1 MGIRSTQPERKMTT
15 QASTAKQPNVT
26 QQLDALF
33 DQVGPDVLCLSF
45 AQALAEA
52 HGLNKSS
59 AGIRFYR
66 WLALRTREA
75 QPAA

>member
-1 MGIRSTQPERKMTT
+1 MSTQTNP
-15 QASTAKQPNVT
+15 KQPNIT

-33 DQVGPDVLCLSF
+33 DQVGPDALCLPF

-52 HGLNKSS
+52 HGLNRTS

-66 WLALRTREA
+66 WLAARTA
-75 QPAA
+75 PVGQQQAA

>member
-1 MGIRSTQPERKMTT
+1 MTT
-15 QASTAKQPNVT
+15 AAKQPNVT

-33 DQVGPDVLCLSF
+33 DQVGPEALCLPF

-52 HGLNKSS
+52 HGLTKTS

-66 WLALRTREA
+66 WLALRTPEA
-75 QPAA
+75 RPAA

>member
-1 MGIRSTQPERKMTT
+1 MSKK
-15 QASTAKQPNVT
+15 STATSTHANVT

-33 DQVGPDVLCLSF
+33 DQVGPDALCLPF

-52 HGLNKSS
+52 HGLNRTS

-66 WLALRTREA
+66 WLAARTA
-75 QPAA
+75 PPQQAT

>member
-1 MGIRSTQPERKMTT
+1 MIM

-33 DQVGPDVLCLSF
+33 DQVGAEVLCLSF

-52 HGLNKSS
+52 HGLNRTS

-66 WLALRTREA
+66 WQAARLGEQ
-75 QPAA
+75 QPAQQAA

>member
-1 MGIRSTQPERKMTT
+1 MTTVATQP
-15 QASTAKQPNVT
+15 TATAPNVT

-33 DQVGPDVLCLSF
+33 DQVGPDALCLPF

-52 HGLNKSS
+52 HGLNRTS

-66 WLALRTREA
+66 WLAARTA
-75 QPAA
+75 PAGQQLAA

>member
-1 MGIRSTQPERKMTT
+1 MTT
-15 QASTAKQPNVT
+15 ATKQPNVT

-33 DQVGPDVLCLSF
+33 DQVGPEALCLSF
-45 AQALAEA
+45 AQAIAEA
-52 HGLNKSS
+52 HDLNKIS

-66 WLALRTREA
+66 WLALRTQEA

>member
-1 MGIRSTQPERKMTT
+1 MTAATQT
-15 QASTAKQPNVT
+15 PNVT

-33 DQVGPDVLCLSF
+33 DQVGVEALALNF

-52 HGLNKSS
+52 AGLNRTS

-66 WLALRTREA
+66 WRAARLGQE
-75 QPAA
+75 QHPA

>member
-1 MGIRSTQPERKMTT
+1 MTT
-15 QASTAKQPNVT
+15 PSPAKQPNVT

-33 DQVGPDVLCLSF
+33 DQVGPEALSLNF

-52 HGLNKSS
+52 HGLNRTS

-66 WLALRTREA
+66 WLALRTAPALEP
-75 QPAA
+75 QPA